1 MAERPAVVLFGS
13 QPPQDTMDAI
23 DNWIKNEGI
32 AFVID
37 DRLAKINDMLGDEHC
52 GWCWDLAEGET
63 SHTTDAIRMMLEGK
77 GDREIADSVMS
88 DFDPTP
94 QETSFDMF

>member
-1 MAERPAVVLFGS
+1 MVLFGG
-13 QPPQDTMDAI
+13 QPPQDTMD
-23 DNWIKNEGI
+23 NWSTNEEI

-37 DRLAKINDMLGDEHC
+37 DRLAKIDDMLSEEHC
-52 GWCWDLAEGET
+52 GIPSSMLLEGDT
-63 SHTTDAIRMMLEGK
+63 CHTTDAIRMMLEGM

>member
-1 MAERPAVVLFGS
+1 M
-13 QPPQDTMDAI
+13 
-23 DNWIKNEGI
+23 DNWNTNEGI

-52 GWCWDLAEGET
+52 GWCFDL
-63 SHTTDAIRMMLEGK
+63 LEGK
-77 GDREIADSVMS
+77 GDREIADSVMG

>member
-1 MAERPAVVLFGS
+1 MVLFGS
-13 QPPQDTMDAI
+13 QPPQDTMD
-23 DNWIKNEGI
+23 NWSTNEEI

-37 DRLAKINDMLGDEHC
+37 DRLAKINDMLFEEHC
-52 GWCWDLAEGET
+52 GWCFDLAEGET
-63 SHTTDAIRMMLEGK
+63 SHTTDAIRMMLEGM
-77 GDREIADSVMS
+77 GDREIANSVMG

>member
-1 MAERPAVVLFGS
+1 MVLFGS
-13 QPPQDTMDAI
+13 QPPQDTMD
-23 DNWIKNEGI
+23 NWSTNEGI

-52 GWCWDLAEGET
+52 GWCYDLVEGDT
-63 SHTTDAIRMMLEGK
+63 CHTTDAIRMMLEGM
-77 GDREIADSVMS
+77 GDREIANSVMG

>member
-1 MAERPAVVLFGS
+1 LAGHPAVLLFGG
-13 QPPQDTMDAI
+13 QPPQDTMD
-23 DNWIKNEGI
+23 NWSTNEEI

-37 DRLAKINDMLGDEHC
+37 DRLAKINDMLDDEHC
-52 GWCWDLAEGET
+52 GWCWDLLEGKT
-63 SHTTDAIRMMLEGK
+63 SHTTDAIRMMLEGM
-77 GDREIADSVMS
+77 GDREIADSVMG

>member
-1 MAERPAVVLFGS
+1 MVLFGG

-23 DNWIKNEGI
+23 DNWIINEGI
-32 AFVID
+32 VFVID
-37 DRLAKINDMLGDEHC
+37 DRLAKIDDMLSEEHC
-52 GWCWDLAEGET
+52 GIPCSMLSEGET
-63 SHTTDAIRMMLEGK
+63 CHTTDAIRMMLEGM
-77 GDREIADSVMS
+77 GDREIADSVMR